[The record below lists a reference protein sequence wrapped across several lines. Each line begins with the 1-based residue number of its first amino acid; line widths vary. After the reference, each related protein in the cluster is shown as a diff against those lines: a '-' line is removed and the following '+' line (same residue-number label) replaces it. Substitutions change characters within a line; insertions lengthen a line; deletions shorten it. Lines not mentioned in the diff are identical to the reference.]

1 MPWKMEH
8 SKEGGRHAAQG
19 HLLEDHI
26 WSQEHDDNAAHVNFL
41 VKNEG
46 RQLGEVKKQKKY
58 FWKFAA

>member
-1 MPWKMEH
+1 MQGKDIYSKTIYGLEH
-8 SKEGGRHAAQG
+8 N
-19 HLLEDHI
+19 
-26 WSQEHDDNAAHVNFL
+26 DNAAHVYFL